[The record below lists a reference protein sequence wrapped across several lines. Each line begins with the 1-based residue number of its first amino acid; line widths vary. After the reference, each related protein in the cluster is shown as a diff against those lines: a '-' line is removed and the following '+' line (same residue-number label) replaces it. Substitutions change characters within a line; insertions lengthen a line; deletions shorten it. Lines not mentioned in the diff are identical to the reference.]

1 MIESDILKGGELEV
15 VGLLPYASNYTYL
28 ARLKRG
34 GHEELV
40 VYKPIEGETPLWDFP
55 AGTLAL
61 REVAAYLV
69 SEASGW
75 GLVPPTVLREG
86 PLGVGAVQLFIQHNP
101 ITTAFDLLATHQRD
115 LKRIVLFDLLVN
127 NADRKAGHVLLAP
140 DRKLWAVDH
149 GICFHVQAKLR
160 TVLWDFAGQRIPDQ
174 EKETLSLV
182 ADALDEELAVLLAT
196 LLDQD
201 ELDSLRRRAENLL
214 EMETFP
220 QPGPGRNYPW
230 PPV

>member
-1 MIESDILKGGELEV
+1 LIESDILKGGELEV

-28 ARLKRG
+28 ARLRRG
-34 GHEELV
+34 GREELV
-40 VYKPIEGETPLWDFP
+40 VYKPLEGETPLWDFP
-55 AGTLAL
+55 AGTLCL

-86 PLGVGAVQLFIQHNP
+86 PLGVGAVQFFIQHNP

-149 GICFHVQAKLR
+149 GICFHVQPKLR

-174 EKETLSLV
+174 ERETLSSV
-182 ADALDEELAVLLAT
+182 AEALDEELAVLLAT
-196 LLDQD
+196 LLDHD
-201 ELDSLRRRAENLL
+201 ELDALRRRADHLL
-214 EMETFP
+214 EAETFP